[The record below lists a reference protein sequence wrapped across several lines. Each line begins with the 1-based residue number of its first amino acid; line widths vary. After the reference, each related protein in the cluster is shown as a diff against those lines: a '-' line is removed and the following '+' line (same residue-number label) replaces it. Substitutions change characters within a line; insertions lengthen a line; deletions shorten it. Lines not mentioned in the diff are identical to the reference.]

1 VRRHALS
8 RPDVGFS
15 VWHEGKLVEQLRPGS
30 ASQRLQDVLGD
41 TFIATSREVDLQIG
55 PMRVHGRAGLPDAA
69 RSRADWQ
76 YCYVN
81 GRYVRDKLISHGV
94 RSAYEDV
101 LHGSRQPTYVLFI
114 EIDPERVDVNVH
126 PTKIEVRFR
135 DSREV
140 HQAVRKAVD
149 ARWRLSRAGQVK
161 ADAPHV
167 APIGAG
173 APTPS
178 ATASADSATS
188 GMQQPTLQRPPWPGP
203 PPRTS
208 KTPCPGHACKTA
220 PPSAA
225 GPAGPRLLASPT
237 PGAHVSTG
245 SDPFANLNLPRVVA
259 APGHRRHARGARA
272 HRLRTPEGGADRR
285 KTPAC
290 PASPCWCR

>member
-140 HQAVRKAVD
+140 HQAVRKAVES
-149 ARWRLSRAGQVK
+149 ALALSRAGQVK

-167 APIGAG
+167 APIGTG
-173 APTPS
+173 ALAPS
-178 ATASADSATS
+178 ATASADTARLA
-188 GMQQPTLQRPPWPGP
+188 QQPTPHARRGLAHPHAPAKRPALDTRARQRPRAPLGRLAHDCWRAQ
-203 PPRTS
+203 PRR
-208 KTPCPGHACKTA
+208 
-220 PPSAA
+220 
-225 GPAGPRLLASPT
+225 PRQ
-237 PGAHVSTG
+237 
-245 SDPFANLNLPRVVA
+245 
-259 APGHRRHARGARA
+259 HRQ
-272 HRLRTPEGGADRR
+272 
-285 KTPAC
+285 
-290 PASPCWCR
+290 